1 MVLCCFCIVSVYFSI
16 TLTWTYFV
24 FHPHLFT
31 LLHISGEALLVSGG
45 LVLYFGDML
54 AHTLS
59 KVWFI
64 LPGYQLVAKM
74 IIYLLNYFALHLWW
88 QMEFSMSSKAFIHTP
103 GTRSD
108 MTAIIQVGLLLVVW
122 HEFHCTFML
131 TRFHFGRGFYLAFF
145 YFRYYTRVFFKFGI
159 AVEWRESNK
168 HKQLRNIHEKEL
180 VLPYSISHW
189 WWC

>member
-1 MVLCCFCIVSVYFSI
+1 
-16 TLTWTYFV
+16 
-24 FHPHLFT
+24 
-31 LLHISGEALLVSGG
+31 
-45 LVLYFGDML
+45 
-54 AHTLS
+54 
-59 KVWFI
+59 
-64 LPGYQLVAKM
+64 
-74 IIYLLNYFALHLWW
+74 
-88 QMEFSMSSKAFIHTP
+88 MSSKAFIHTP

-131 TRFHFGRGFYLAFF
+131 TCFHFGRGFYLAFF

-180 VLPYSISHW
+180 VLPYSISRW